1 MPKEGRIGRGPS
13 CRLTIGRRAT
23 CGAGGLGQAR
33 PTRLRRLSGGVS
45 GRAVASW
52 WAARAGTPALASRPT
67 GAIFGAARGG
77 RSGAARDAASDGAG
91 ARPPPSHRPS
101 GVTTAAD
108 PPCTYAGLVVGARPA
123 PITEDG
129 ARGQEAPA
137 PAGFRDRGAGAPGR
151 PATGATAVRATPRA
165 ARPTVGAASGV
176 RRGSIAGGAGK
187 ATSTGSMVSGTRG
200 SVARPVAAAGPA
212 RAEEDHVRI
221 GVFVTATIG
230 ATAADAE
237 EGGTVTAA
245 GFSAA
250 LRGRGRR
257 RLRPSVKGAPRITRT
272 GSPLGPGS
280 VTRRRARRPVSAVSG
295 T

>member
-1 MPKEGRIGRGPS
+1 M
-13 CRLTIGRRAT
+13 AF
-23 CGAGGLGQAR
+23 
-33 PTRLRRLSGGVS
+33 
-45 GRAVASW
+45 W

-77 RSGAARDAASDGAG
+77 RLGAARDAASDGAG

-108 PPCTYAGLVVGARPA
+108 PPCTYAVLVVGARPA

-129 ARGQEAPA
+129 ARGSGAPA
-137 PAGFRDRGAGAPGR
+137 LAGFRDRGAGAPGR
-151 PATGATAVRATPRA
+151 PATGATAARVTPRA
-165 ARPTVGAASGV
+165 VRPTVGAASGV
-176 RRGSIAGGAGK
+176 RRGSIAGVDGMAI
-187 ATSTGSMVSGTRG
+187 STGSTVSGTRG
-200 SVARPVAAAGPA
+200 SVVRPVAAAGPT
-212 RAEEDHVRI
+212 RAGEGRVPI
-221 GVFVTATIG
+221 GVFVRATIG
-230 ATAADAE
+230 ATAAGAG

-250 LRGRGRR
+250 HRGRGRC

-280 VTRRRARRPVSAVSG
+280 VTRR
-295 T
+295 